1 MDNVL
6 VYVTAS
12 NVKEGEFIARTL
24 VEERLVACVNLRGSH
39 RAFYWWDG
47 AVQDEEEVSFIAKT
61 KASLVQ
67 QLTERIKEIHSYSCP
82 CVITLPIENGNPA
95 FLKWIDE
102 ETTAPATRE
111 P

>member
-1 MDNVL
+1 MKNVI
-6 VYVTAS
+6 VYVTVS

-24 VEERLVACVNLRGSH
+24 VEERLVACVNLRGGH

-47 AVQDEEEVSFIAKT
+47 EVQDEDEVSFIAKT
-61 KASLVQ
+61 KASLVEKV
-67 QLTERIKEIHSYSCP
+67 TERVKELHSYSCP
-82 CVITLPIENGNPA
+82 CVVALPIESGNPA

-102 ETTAPATRE
+102 ETATPTTRE